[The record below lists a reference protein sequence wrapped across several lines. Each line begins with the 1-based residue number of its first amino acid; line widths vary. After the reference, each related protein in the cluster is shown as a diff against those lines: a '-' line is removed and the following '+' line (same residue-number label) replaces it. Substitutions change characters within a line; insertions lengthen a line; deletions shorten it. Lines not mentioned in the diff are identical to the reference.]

1 MEILDKIPG
10 IMNYAVINAED
21 GSIEKVK
28 GSSTSPV
35 GDLAAF
41 FSSAAEVIKNTLNLG
56 EIHLVSL
63 VYGANRL
70 VIFLHEGKYLGVEVE
85 RDEKPLDVIE
95 RIKEQFTGK
104 GEKEEIKEEVI
115 QKIEEKPVEE
125 KIVEEKP
132 GEEKIAEHKVEEKVI
147 EEEVEEVKPPPPPAK
162 EEIHLPRSILS
173 KLTQINL
180 LIEEFGSGGNKVHW
194 LEILNQ
200 GLGIIATDI
209 LPIVGIIGEKME
221 FKQNPPSEK
230 EDDIVQILRTLI
242 DFLVKKAVEEMGSS
256 QARVKVQAV
265 IEKMKQS

>member
-21 GSIEKVK
+21 GSIEEVK

-56 EIHLVSL
+56 EIRFVSL
-63 VYGANRL
+63 CYGANRL
-70 VIFLHEGKYLGVEVE
+70 VIFLHEGKYIGVEVE
-85 RDEKPLDVIE
+85 QEEKPLDIVE
-95 RIKEQFTGK
+95 RIREQIAGRKEK
-104 GEKEEIKEEVI
+104 VVVEEVV

-132 GEEKIAEHKVEEKVI
+132 VEEKVAEHKVEEKVI
-147 EEEVEEVKPPPPPAK
+147 EEKVEEVKPPPPPPK

-173 KLTQINL
+173 KLIQINFL
-180 LIEEFGSGGNKVHW
+180 VEEFGSGGNKAHW

-209 LPIVGIIGEKME
+209 LPIIGIIGEKIE
-221 FKQNPPSEK
+221 FKQSPPPEK
-230 EDDIVQILRTLI
+230 EDDIIHKIR
-242 DFLVKKAVEEMGSS
+242 FKKSLS
-256 QARVKVQAV
+256 
-265 IEKMKQS
+265 